1 LAVKEEALEEVLV
14 EALAEEVLDSS
25 VEEWWLDAMPN

>member
-25 VEEWWLDAMPN
+25 VEE